1 MRPEPPRPE
10 MNVAPLVDVVLVLLI
25 IFMVIT
31 PQMQAGA
38 TVEIPSADNPDPKKP
53 KKEPITI
60 SVTKDGQ
67 VFVEKDTAPTVN
79 LTADLTRLQ
88 AQDPSRT
95 VRIKGDYRARYESV
109 RTVFKAAQDVGF
121 PGISIQVGDRA
132 KPKVAG
138 AGTREQLAAAAKE

>member
-31 PQMQAGA
+31 PQMEAGA
-38 TVEIPSADNPDPKKP
+38 SVEIPTADNPDPKKP
-53 KKEPITI
+53 KKEPITV

-67 VFVEKDTAPTVN
+67 VFVEKATEPTKD

-88 AQDPSRT
+88 QEDPART
-95 VRIKGDYRARYESV
+95 VRIKGDYRARYDAV
-109 RTVFKAAQDVGF
+109 RTVFKSAQDVGF
-121 PGISIQVGDRA
+121 PGVSIQVGDRA
-132 KPKVAG
+132 KKSAPAD
-138 AGTREQLAAAAKE
+138 AKE